1 MKFNTCSL
9 NVDYPVYGAQFLQ
22 NDTLL
27 IAGGGGEGKNGIP
40 NKLTTLKITHNK
52 GSATKSNGDDQAT
65 SSDHHL
71 SMKILNDFELDA
83 EDDSPT
89 ALGAHSGTVLVGCNE
104 NSNKIQNGEGNK
116 HIRKFTYDKDK
127 FEMKFVEAID
137 FDKSK
142 DPNEYTKLIDVSR
155 DGTLGAIASSNEPT
169 KLRILHLIDMS
180 EIFEIESS
188 LEIKDLQFS
197 PNGKLI
203 CYITQNSLEMI
214 STVTGK
220 CVARYVNF
228 NSNWNLSKIRFID
241 NDVLLIASSL
251 IKGTGINVISIGIK
265 SGKITIT
272 KTKCISKK
280 FKGITSM
287 DVDTTGQ
294 LGVISTNDNS
304 LILIKLANLSMG
316 KLFKQ
321 VHNFAITKVV
331 ISPDSRYIASVSA
344 ANTVNIISVPEGYAT
359 SLSKSEMA
367 HKIFSRVIIIV
378 ILAYI
383 FQHVI
388 ENELHSKFL
397 KYITDMNE
405 KRKQVNDTQENYFI
419 QTTLVGEHT
428 MTEDIAPTDVAN

>member
-1 MKFNTCSL
+1 MKFNISTL
-9 NVDYPVYGAQFLQ
+9 NVEYPVYGAQFLQ
-22 NDTLL
+22 NDILL

-40 NKLTTLKITHNK
+40 NKLTTLKITHNINN
-52 GSATKSNGDDQAT
+52 STESKSECKTVLSNN
-65 SSDHHL
+65 HL
-71 SMKILNDFELDA
+71 SMKIFNDFELDV

-104 NSNKIQNGEGNK
+104 NSNKVQNGEGNK
-116 HIRKFTYDKDK
+116 HIRKFTYDADN

-142 DPNEYTKLIDVSR
+142 DPNEYTKLIDVSK
-155 DGTLGAIASSNEPT
+155 DGSLGAIASSNEPT
-169 KLRILHLIDMS
+169 TLRIIHPVDMS

-220 CVARYVNF
+220 CLARHVDF

-241 NDVLLIASSL
+241 NDALVIAASL
-251 IKGTGINVISIGIK
+251 IRGTGINMISIGIK

-287 DVDTTGQ
+287 DVDSKGQ
-294 LGVISTNDNS
+294 LCVISTNDNS
-304 LILIKLANLSMG
+304 LILIKLANLSVG

-321 VHNFAITKVV
+321 VHNFAITKVA

-344 ANTVNIISVPEGYAT
+344 ANTVNIISVPDGYAT
-359 SLSKSEMA
+359 SLSKSEVA
-367 HKIFSRVIIIV
+367 YRIFSRFIIIV

-383 FQHVI
+383 FQHVVN
-388 ENELHSKFL
+388 NELHSKFL
-397 KYITDMNE
+397 KYIMDMNE
-405 KRKQVNDTQENYFI
+405 RRKQVNDTQENYFV
-419 QTTLVGEHT
+419 QTTLVGDHT
-428 MTEDIAPTDVAN
+428 TVEDVTPTDIAN